1 MLALKN
7 NIQNNNTRV
16 FLGALLQQSKLFIIF
31 FIFSADEK
39 FDGTYQT
46 NVVVSSEGGCLYVPP
61 GIFKVETCLRMEI
74 SKLS

>member
-1 MLALKN
+1 MLALKKLFV
-7 NIQNNNTRV
+7 I
-16 FLGALLQQSKLFIIF
+16 GALLQQSKHFIVFF

-61 GIFKVETCLRMEI
+61 GIFKVETCLRIEI